1 MTTRQEATRRQT
13 DRSPPDHDARPV
25 SRVERRRA
33 AFASRGV
40 PVRLVVWL
48 FHLALPMLGL
58 WLLLAV
64 PAADVLLEHHPSHFW
79 LVVIVAA
86 VNVGLAVLVDRA
98 ARRHDDPRLL
108 LVALGFL
115 AAALFLGLH
124 ALVTPGVLLESKNG
138 GFGLATPV
146 GLMLGALFTAASA
159 LDFPPARADRVLAA
173 APWLR
178 SGLYALT
185 AVWAIISLSGLPPLA
200 DPAIAERL
208 SPPLVAMTVVTVVL
222 HVFVAVRFYLLY
234 RRRRS
239 VVLLS
244 LITASILL
252 AESMVAVALALNW
265 RVTWW
270 LWHVLMVFAFGYVAY
285 SAYGAYRREGTTTG
299 LFDGVRTE
307 ETVRAVRAEYEAA
320 LETLVGALRRQEAG
334 EISAEEMGLITAGM
348 RHRFGLTEGQTA
360 VLGRAAD
367 ALRHEREQID
377 RLAVLVAIGHESRVR
392 VREQDLLRSA
402 VRRVADGFGSDGVR
416 VGLLGGGRLR
426 FPDELAT
433 NPAWRVTDDLTRRA
447 EAAVATDV
455 FGTMTLAPA
464 TREEAVLACPL
475 TVKDTPAGVLLT
487 RRSGG
492 FSERDRSLFASL
504 ASQLSMGMEN
514 ARLYHQLDGLFR
526 AYMSPD
532 VATALLA
539 DPEQAALG
547 GAVVEVTA
555 LFADLRGFTSFSERS
570 TPEQIVEMLNRYF
583 EHATA
588 AILHEGGTIVQ
599 FVGDALMA
607 LFNAPARQADH
618 PVRAARAALAMQ
630 AAVEETAASSPGWPR
645 FRVGVNTGP
654 ALVGNIG
661 STAMR
666 SFNAMG
672 DAVNVAARLETVA
685 QPGQVVI
692 GESTRASLPRD
703 AAVEPLG
710 ELAVKGRQS
719 GVVAYRLFALP

>member
-1 MTTRQEATRRQT
+1 
-13 DRSPPDHDARPV
+13 
-25 SRVERRRA
+25 
-33 AFASRGV
+33 
-40 PVRLVVWL
+40 
-48 FHLALPMLGL
+48 
-58 WLLLAV
+58 
-64 PAADVLLEHHPSHFW
+64 
-79 LVVIVAA
+79 
-86 VNVGLAVLVDRA
+86 
-98 ARRHDDPRLL
+98 
-108 LVALGFL
+108 
-115 AAALFLGLH
+115 
-124 ALVTPGVLLESKNG
+124 
-138 GFGLATPV
+138 
-146 GLMLGALFTAASA
+146 
-159 LDFPPARADRVLAA
+159 
-173 APWLR
+173 
-178 SGLYALT
+178 
-185 AVWAIISLSGLPPLA
+185 
-200 DPAIAERL
+200 
-208 SPPLVAMTVVTVVL
+208 
-222 HVFVAVRFYLLY
+222 
-234 RRRRS
+234 
-239 VVLLS
+239 
-244 LITASILL
+244 
-252 AESMVAVALALNW
+252 
-265 RVTWW
+265 
-270 LWHVLMVFAFGYVAY
+270 
-285 SAYGAYRREGTTTG
+285 
-299 LFDGVRTE
+299 
-307 ETVRAVRAEYEAA
+307 
-320 LETLVGALRRQEAG
+320 
-334 EISAEEMGLITAGM
+334 
-348 RHRFGLTEGQTA
+348 
-360 VLGRAAD
+360 
-367 ALRHEREQID
+367 
-377 RLAVLVAIGHESRVR
+377 
-392 VREQDLLRSA
+392 
-402 VRRVADGFGSDGVR
+402 
-416 VGLLGGGRLR
+416 
-426 FPDELAT
+426 
-433 NPAWRVTDDLTRRA
+433 VTDDLTRRA

-455 FGTMTLAPA
+455 FATMTLTPA
-464 TREEAVLACPL
+464 TRDEAILACPL

-487 RRSGG
+487 RRPGG

-555 LFADLRGFTSFSERS
+555 LFADLRGFTAFSERS

-588 AILHEGGTIVQ
+588 AILHEGGTVVQ